1 MLRQKGV
8 IGVLPFR
15 RLQEFFVWSW
25 HFILFNVFWFRIV
38 IGSCHGIAYC
48 NQLKMAPMMVMMP

>member
-25 HFILFNVFWFRIV
+25 HSILFNVFWFLIV
-38 IGSCHGIAYC
+38 ISVHGIANC
-48 NQLKMAPMMVMMP
+48 NQLKMAPMMVMMR